1 MEPSDTP
8 PSTRPFAIS
17 VVIPALNE
25 EDSIRTLLTGVLN
38 QSLMP
43 VEVIITDGGS
53 TDSTRDII
61 EEFIAAGAPVRL
73 ICVTK
78 SMPGRARNLAAREVK
93 TDWIAFTDAGITLTR
108 DWLAALE
115 TKAAEKSADVV
126 YGTYEPVTKS
136 FFTECAAIAYV
147 PPPFAT
153 DDGFVRP
160 RSIASALVRR
170 GAWESVGGF
179 PEELRSA
186 EDLLFM
192 NSVEQAGFVTAR
204 TAGALVY
211 WQIQTGFGPTFTRF
225 VEYSRNN
232 IRAGLFHEWQRT
244 IFINYLLIA
253 ASTLSVFLIGMPGLL
268 APVILWFAL
277 LVARAGKALYRN
289 RAAYPASLPRNL
301 MRLAMLL
308 PIIATLEAAALVGSL
323 EWLLRDKLGLLGASA
338 YDSRR

>member
-1 MEPSDTP
+1 MEPSDIP
-8 PSTRPFAIS
+8 QSKRPLAIS

-25 EDSIRTLLTGVLN
+25 ESSIRTLLTDVLN

-43 VEVIITDGGS
+43 AEVIITDGGS

-61 EEFIAAGAPVRL
+61 QEFIAAGAPVRL

-93 TDWIAFTDAGITLTR
+93 TEWIAFTDAGITLTR
-108 DWLAALE
+108 EWLEALQS
-115 TKAAEKSADVV
+115 KAAEKSADVV
-126 YGTYEPVTKS
+126 YGTYEPVTRS

-153 DDGFVRP
+153 DDGLVRP

-179 PEELRSA
+179 PEDLRSA

-192 NSVEQAGFVTAR
+192 NSVERAGFVTAR
-204 TAGALVY
+204 TARALVH
-211 WQIQTGFGPTFTRF
+211 WQIQSSFWATFTRF

-253 ASTLSVFLIGMPGLL
+253 AFTLSVLVIGMLGLL
-268 APVILWFAL
+268 APVVLWLAL
-277 LVARAGKALYRN
+277 LVARAAKTLYRN
-289 RAAYPASLPRNL
+289 RVAYPASLQRNL
-301 MRLAMLL
+301 ARLVMLV
-308 PIIATLEAAALVGSL
+308 PIIATLEAAALVGSV
-323 EWLLRDKLGLLGASA
+323 EWLLRDKLGLLGASD